1 MSIDILKHQEII
13 NWLRRAL
20 NGKETL
26 PRLTTDEPNYL
37 GILRLTLTLQAT
49 TRLSIWKS
57 CIDLLREFCTTGLGD
72 KKYLQ
77 ELLFFA
83 SAHKDPEIVPLLL
96 LFTEKFLHDS
106 NIDIEIRQGVL
117 AALLDASPPQSIEFW
132 DNILQTDKENY
143 SGMVLSGFLEINPM
157 HAIKLLP
164 SMPNNENIGQ
174 ISALNL
180 DLALDK
186 LRGSDRTEFIR
197 KITSILKNL
206 KPLFSAPIQ
215 LWLNS
220 IDTPFPSSNSLNE
233 ALAKSLGKDSLP
245 RTLTTKIC
253 TPYESLAA

>member
-1 MSIDILKHQEII
+1 MTISIDLLRHQEIS

-20 NGKETL
+20 DGKETL
-26 PRLTTDEPNYL
+26 PRLTIDEPNYL
-37 GILRLTLTLQAT
+37 GILRLTLTLEAT

-57 CIDLLREFCTTGLGD
+57 CIELLREFCKTGSGD

-77 ELLFFA
+77 ELLFLA
-83 SAHKDPEIVPLLL
+83 SAHEDPEIVPLLL
-96 LFTEKFLHDS
+96 LFTEKFLHEP

-132 DNILQTDKENY
+132 DNILQADKENY

-180 DLALDK
+180 ELTLDK
-186 LRGSDRTEFIR
+186 LRGSDRIEFIR
-197 KITSILKNL
+197 NITSILKNL
-206 KPLFSAPIQ
+206 KPLFSAPIR
-215 LWLNS
+215 LWLSS
-220 IDTPFPSSNSLNE
+220 IDAPSLSSNSLNE
-233 ALAKSLGKDSLP
+233 ALVKRLGEDSLP

-253 TPYESLAA
+253 TPY

>member
-1 MSIDILKHQEII
+1 MTMSIDTLKHQEIS

-20 NGKETL
+20 DGQETL
-26 PRLTTDEPNYL
+26 PRLTIDEPNHF
-37 GILRLTLTLQAT
+37 GILRLTLTLEAT

-57 CIDLLREFCTTGLGD
+57 CIDLLREFCETGLGN

-77 ELLFFA
+77 ELLFLS

-96 LFTEKFLHDS
+96 LFTEKFLRDS
-106 NIDIEIRQGVL
+106 NIDIEIRQAVL
-117 AALLDASPPQSIEFW
+117 ATLIDTSPPQPIEFW

-180 DLALDK
+180 DLALDE
-186 LRGSDRTEFIR
+186 LRGSDRTDFI
-197 KITSILKNL
+197 KNITSILKNVQ
-206 KPLFSAPIQ
+206 PLFSAPIR

-220 IDTPFPSSNSLNE
+220 IGTHLPSSGNLNE
-233 ALAKSLGKDSLP
+233 ALEKSLGKDSSP

-253 TPYESLAA
+253 TS